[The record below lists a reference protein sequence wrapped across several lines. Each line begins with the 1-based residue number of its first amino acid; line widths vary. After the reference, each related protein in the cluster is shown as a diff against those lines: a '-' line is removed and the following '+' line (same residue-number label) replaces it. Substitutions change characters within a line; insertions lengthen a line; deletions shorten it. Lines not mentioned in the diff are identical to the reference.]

1 MPELTRRM
9 AVPERYDLAG
19 TLAPLAMNRHD
30 PCARIGGR
38 EVWWAARTPD
48 GPATLHLA
56 RDGDG
61 LLATG
66 YGAGAGWVVDRA
78 DAVAGLRDDVSAFAA
93 IAERDPVVRRA
104 WHLHAGLRLTASG
117 RVFAQLVPTIL
128 TQKVTGTEASRGWLA
143 VARRFGEAAP
153 GPLDGLR
160 LPPDP
165 AAVAAAPYWLFH
177 PFGIEQRRAEALRR
191 VAAVAPRLEAAP
203 DAATAT
209 RLLTSVPGIGMWT
222 AAEVVRVAFGDPDAV
237 TVGDYHLPNHVVYAL
252 TGAVRAG
259 RRDAEPG
266 RISSADARM
275 LEVLEPFRPQRARV
289 VQVLLA
295 TGVSAP
301 RFGPRMPVRS
311 FARF

>member
-38 EVWWAARTPD
+38 EAWWAARTPD
-48 GPATLHLA
+48 GPATLHLV

-93 IAERDPVVRRA
+93 IAESDPVVRHA

-128 TQKVTGTEASRGWLA
+128 TQKVTGLEASRGWLA
-143 VARRFGEAAP
+143 VARRFGEPAP

-165 AAVAAAPYWLFH
+165 EAVAAAPYWLFH

-209 RLLTSVPGIGMWT
+209 RLLTAVPGIGMWS
-222 AAEVVRVAFGDPDAV
+222 
-237 TVGDYHLPNHVVYAL
+237 
-252 TGAVRAG
+252 AG
-259 RRDAEPG
+259 N
-266 RISSADARM
+266 
-275 LEVLEPFRPQRARV
+275 
-289 VQVLLA
+289 
-295 TGVSAP
+295 
-301 RFGPRMPVRS
+301 
-311 FARF
+311 